1 MTEIKYPT
9 ETTYVIAYTDTL
21 IFVYGIVTTEQVMNS
36 GQPYLYTTLS
46 EEEWLE
52 ELKNNFN
59 VDYTEEEIPTI
70 PTNTEENEV

>member
-1 MTEIKYPT
+1 MREIKYPT
-9 ETTYVIAYTDTL
+9 ATTYFIAYTDTL
-21 IFVYGIVTTEQVMNS
+21 IFGYGIVTPEQVMDS

-70 PTNTEENEV
+70 PTNTEESEI

>member
-21 IFVYGIVTTEQVMNS
+21 IFVYGIVTTEKVMNS

-52 ELKNNFN
+52 ELLTKFN
-59 VDYTEEEIPTI
+59 TI
-70 PTNTEENEV
+70 PE